1 MTTNNHQ
8 GGATRRGG
16 FGSTHEAQ
24 PRAAKPKSPQQRR
37 KSPGRRRGGCND
49 ARAPQAFKVKSAA
62 AQITQRLREGVNL
75 IVVRRPV
82 GAAGCAIQRPFSWI
96 VKTKARGHEKV
107 AAADEDEKRTGSTT
121 FQTVLYKARPATR
134 SDPGD
139 RGREANRRESDNQGI
154 IRIRESN
161 LLCGSVVI
169 LV

>member
-16 FGSTHEAQ
+16 LGSKHEAQ

-62 AQITQRLREGVNL
+62 AQITRRLREGVNL

-82 GAAGCAIQRPFSWI
+82 GAAGRAIQRPFSWI
-96 VKTKARGHEKV
+96 VRTKARGHEKV

-121 FQTVLYKARPATR
+121 FQIVLYTKRDPPHALILAT
-134 SDPGD
+134 GEEKLI
-139 RGREANRRESDNQGI
+139 GESLITKVLSIYVRAICYAGL
-154 IRIRESN
+154 S
-161 LLCGSVVI
+161 
-169 LV
+169 